1 VARVIALAGG
11 VGGAKLAY
19 GLAASLS
26 PEDLTVIVNVGD
38 DFTHLGF
45 PVCPDIDTVLYTLAG
60 IANRETGWGIAGETW
75 SFMEAV
81 GRLGGETWFRLG
93 DRDIATH
100 VLRRQLLDEGKSL
113 TEATD
118 ELRRRQGIGCRVIP
132 ATDDRLRTIV
142 QTDRGEMDFQ
152 SYFVRDRCEPVVQSL
167 RYDGADTARPSLL
180 KGRAWTDAD
189 IDGIVI
195 CPSNPYLSVAPMLAI
210 PAAQNWLRNRHCP
223 AVAVSPIIGGQ
234 AVKGPAA
241 KLMREFGKDASVL
254 TVAHYYRG
262 LIDVLLI
269 DSQDAGEAESVAV
282 MGIRPVICDIMMR
295 SDAER
300 RQLAATCIDLLAE
313 GQIG

>member
-1 VARVIALAGG
+1 MAGG
-11 VGGAKLAY
+11 VGGAKLAH
-19 GLAASLS
+19 GLAAVLP

-38 DFTHLGF
+38 DFMHLGF

-81 GRLGGETWFRLG
+81 GRLGGATWFRLG

-100 VLRRQLLDEGKSL
+100 VLRRQMLAEGKSL

-118 ELRRRQGIGCRVIP
+118 ELRRRHGIGCRVIP
-132 ATDDRLRTIV
+132 ATDGHLRTMV
-142 QTDRGEMDFQ
+142 QTDRGKMDFQ
-152 SYFVRDRCEPVVQSL
+152 SYFVRDRCEPVVRSL
-167 RYDGADTARPSLL
+167 HYDGANAARPSML
-180 KGRAWTDAD
+180 KGKAWTDAD
-189 IDGIVI
+189 VDGIVI
-195 CPSNPYLSVAPMLAI
+195 CPSNPYLSVAPILAM
-210 PAAQNWLRNRHCP
+210 PAVRDWLRNRRCP

-254 TVAHYYRG
+254 TVADYYRG
-262 LIDVLLI
+262 LIDILLI
-269 DSQDAGEAESVAV
+269 DGRDAGDAEAVAA
-282 MGIRPVICDIMMR
+282 MGIRPVVCDIMMR

-300 RQLAATCIDLLAE
+300 RQLAAACIDLLAE
-313 GQIG
+313 GQAG